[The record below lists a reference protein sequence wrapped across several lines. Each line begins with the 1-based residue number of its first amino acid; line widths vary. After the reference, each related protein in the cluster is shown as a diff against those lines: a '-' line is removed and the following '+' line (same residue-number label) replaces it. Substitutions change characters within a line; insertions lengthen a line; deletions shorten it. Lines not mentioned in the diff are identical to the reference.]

1 MQSYDDNPPPNDF
14 LVPLVHKIQNLYK
27 NIYRLGTKIPKRDKL
42 GIHSLF
48 ETICLTLMILA
59 IESTF
64 TRGVAKKPML
74 EKLRVKTEIAKQL
87 LRTEYELSIITDT
100 LYLDYVS
107 QLVEI
112 SKMTT
117 GWIQSL
123 PQKPEKEQN
132 GSFS

>member
-1 MQSYDDNPPPNDF
+1 
-14 LVPLVHKIQNLYK
+14 
-27 NIYRLGTKIPKRDKL
+27 
-42 GIHSLF
+42 
-48 ETICLTLMILA
+48 MILA